1 MKVAVV
7 GGTGTVGRHTV
18 DALRR
23 AKQDPVVVARSRGI
37 DVTTGTGLDR
47 ALEGV
52 EVVIDVSSLQGP
64 DEEST
69 RNLFEAEARNLLAA
83 EKRAGVKHHVLI
95 SIVGLDRVRGNG
107 HVKGKRFQEQLA
119 AESGVPF
126 TLQRATQFHEF
137 PATVVGWVRN
147 GDSATLPPLLIQ
159 PVAASDV
166 GEVLAELA
174 GRPPQGRV
182 ADLAGPQTED
192 FVDMARRT
200 LAARGESIRLIASWR
215 NAFADVE
222 QAGEVLL
229 PGPEARLAKTTFDA
243 WLVQERAAAESRRT
257 NR

>member
-1 MKVAVV
+1 
-7 GGTGTVGRHTV
+7 
-18 DALRR
+18 
-23 AKQDPVVVARSRGI
+23 
-37 DVTTGTGLDR
+37 
-47 ALEGV
+47 
-52 EVVIDVSSLQGP
+52 
-64 DEEST
+64 
-69 RNLFEAEARNLLAA
+69 
-83 EKRAGVKHHVLI
+83 
-95 SIVGLDRVRGNG
+95 
-107 HVKGKRFQEQLA
+107 
-119 AESGVPF
+119 
-126 TLQRATQFHEF
+126 
-137 PATVVGWVRN
+137 VRN